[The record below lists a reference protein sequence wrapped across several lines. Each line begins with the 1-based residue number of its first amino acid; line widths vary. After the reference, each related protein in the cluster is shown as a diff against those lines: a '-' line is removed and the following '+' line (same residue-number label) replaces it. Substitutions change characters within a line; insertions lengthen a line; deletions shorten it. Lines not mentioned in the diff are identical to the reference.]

1 MTGDQLS
8 MLDELG
14 RVIPSRVSDPD
25 TSRVAERVVKVKAGT
40 QRARLLEAFAD
51 RETWWS
57 PATGPGFTDEQ
68 AMLMAPGVSASSEY
82 AKRCSE
88 LREGGFIEPT
98 GETRLGA
105 AGTPRIVSRITDK
118 GRAWIR
124 ENQS

>member
-14 RVIPSRVSDPD
+14 RVIPSRTSDPD
-25 TSRVAERVVKVKAGT
+25 TSRVAERVVKIKAGT
-40 QRARLLEAFAD
+40 QRARLLEGFARAQWNWD
-51 RETWWS
+51 S
-57 PATGPGFTDEQ
+57 DGATDEE
-68 AMLMAPGVSASSEY
+68 AMEMAVGVSATSEY

-105 AGTPRIVSRITDK
+105 AGTPRIVSRITAK
-118 GRAWIR
+118 GAAWIK

>member
-14 RVIPSRVSDPD
+14 RVIPSRTSDPD

-40 QRARLLEAFAD
+40 QRALLLVAFNDYDCTAQ
-51 RETWWS
+51 
-57 PATGPGFTDEQ
+57 GCGLTDEQ
-68 AMLMAPGVSASSEY
+68 AMKAAPGVSAASEF

-105 AGTPRIVSRITDK
+105 AGTPRIVSRITAK
-118 GRAWIR
+118 GAAWIK
-124 ENQS
+124 ENK